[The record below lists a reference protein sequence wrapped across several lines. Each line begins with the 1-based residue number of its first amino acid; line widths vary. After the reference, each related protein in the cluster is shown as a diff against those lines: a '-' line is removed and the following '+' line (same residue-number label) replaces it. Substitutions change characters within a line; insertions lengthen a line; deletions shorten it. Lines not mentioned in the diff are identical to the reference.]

1 MPLPT
6 YDQLMLPLMRL
17 LSAQQEAIKFG
28 EMARLLAESSGLSQ
42 EELSLRLSSGTKTV
56 FYDRTGWAKTY
67 LAKAGLINQ
76 PKRGFCELSPIGR
89 QLDLANLTSIT
100 NEFLMQFESFSNY
113 KLGISKENQEIQQ
126 EKNIDTTL
134 LQRSD
139 DKRTPDEIIIE
150 TTELLKES
158 LKSDLLKLVKENS
171 PAFFERLVVDL
182 LVAMGYGGSHQD
194 AAQAIGKTNDGGID
208 GVISEDRLGL
218 DKIYIQAKRWENTV
232 GRPDIQQ
239 FKGALADQV
248 AKKGVFITTS
258 SFSKE
263 AIESAKKS
271 GIVLIDGE
279 KLTSLM
285 IEFGLGVQIERSFHI
300 YRIDQ
305 DRFDEEN
312 F

>member
-1 MPLPT
+1 MALPT
-6 YDQLMLPLMRL
+6 YDQLMLPLMKL
-17 LSAQQEAIKFG
+17 LSEQKQGMKLSDA
-28 EMARLLAESSGLSQ
+28 ARVLSERSGLSS

-56 FYDRTGWAKTY
+56 FYDRVGWAKTY
-67 LAKAGLINQ
+67 LVKAGLISQ
-76 PKRGFCELSPIGR
+76 PKRGFCELSEIGH
-89 QLDLANLTSIT
+89 QLDLSKLTSIT
-100 NEFLMQFESFSNY
+100 IEYLMQYESFSNY
-113 KLGISKENQEIQQ
+113 KLGISKENQKIQYKVDDEISHIHKL
-126 EKNIDTTL
+126 EET
-134 LQRSD
+134 
-139 DKRTPDEIIIE
+139 RTPDEIITE
-150 TTELLKES
+150 TTELLKS
-158 LKSDLLKLVKENS
+158 NLKSDLLQMVKDKS

-258 SFSKE
+258 NFSKE

-271 GIVLIDGE
+271 GIVLIDGD

-285 IEFGLGVQIERSFHI
+285 IEFGLGVQVERSFHI
-300 YRIDQ
+300 YKIDQ
-305 DRFDEEN
+305 DRFDEDN
-312 F
+312 Y

>member
-6 YDQLMLPLMRL
+6 YDQLMLPLMKL
-17 LSAQQEAIKFG
+17 LSELNEPIKISD
-28 EMARLLAESSGLSQ
+28 AANILAERSNLHEEDLNKILPSG
-42 EELSLRLSSGTKTV
+42 KNI
-56 FYDRTGWAKTY
+56 FKDRVAWAKTY
-67 LAKAGLINQ
+67 LVKAGLVQQ
-76 PKRGFCELSPIGR
+76 PKRAYCEISSLGR
-89 QLDLANLTSIT
+89 QVDLKSLDAIT
-100 NEFLMQFESFSNY
+100 NEYLAQFNGFSDF
-113 KLGISKENQEIQQ
+113 KLGKKNKDEFGIGNLQVIESLNSYQETQTPEETIQ
-126 EKNIDTTL
+126 N
-134 LQRSD
+134 
-139 DKRTPDEIIIE
+139 
-150 TTELLKES
+150 TTELLKS
-158 LKSDLLKLVKENS
+158 DLKSDLLQMVKDKS
-171 PAFFERLVVDL
+171 PSFFERLVVDL

-218 DKIYIQAKRWENTV
+218 DKIYIQAKRWKDTV

-263 AIESAKKS
+263 AIESARKS
-271 GIVLIDGE
+271 GIVLIDGD

-285 IEFGLGVQIERSFHI
+285 FEFGLGVQIERSFHI
-300 YRIDQ
+300 YKIDQ
-305 DRFDEEN
+305 DRFDEDN

>member
-1 MPLPT
+1 MSLPT

-17 LSAQQEAIKFG
+17 LSELDQSIKISEA
-28 EMARLLAESSGLSQ
+28 ADVLAERSNLSEEDLNQTLPSG
-42 EELSLRLSSGTKTV
+42 KNI
-56 FYDRTGWAKTY
+56 FKDRVSWAKTY
-67 LAKAGLINQ
+67 LVKAGLIQQ
-76 PKRGFCELSPIGR
+76 PKRAYCEISDLGR
-89 QLDLANLTSIT
+89 TIDLKNLNAIT
-100 NEFLMQFESFSNY
+100 NEFLAQFDGFKSFKFGKKNEDESEVKTLTDAESLNVY
-113 KLGISKENQEIQQ
+113 PETQTPEETIQ
-126 EKNIDTTL
+126 T
-134 LQRSD
+134 
-139 DKRTPDEIIIE
+139 
-150 TTELLKES
+150 TTELLKS
-158 LKSDLLKLVKENS
+158 NLKNDLLQIIKDKS
-171 PAFFERLVVDL
+171 PLFFERLVVDL

-271 GIVLIDGE
+271 GIVLIDGN

-300 YRIDQ
+300 YKIDQ
-305 DRFDEEN
+305 DRFDEDN

>member
-6 YDQLMLPLMRL
+6 YDQLMLPLMKL
-17 LSAQQEAIKFG
+17 LSELNEPIKISD
-28 EMARLLAESSGLSQ
+28 AANILAERSNLHEEDLNKILPSG
-42 EELSLRLSSGTKTV
+42 KNI
-56 FYDRTGWAKTY
+56 FKDRVAWAKTY
-67 LAKAGLINQ
+67 LVKAGLVQQ
-76 PKRGFCELSPIGR
+76 PKRAYCEISSLGR
-89 QLDLANLTSIT
+89 QVDLKSLDAIT
-100 NEFLMQFESFSNY
+100 NEYLAQFNGFSDF
-113 KLGISKENQEIQQ
+113 KLGKKNKDEFGIGNLQVIESLNSYQETQTPEETIQ
-126 EKNIDTTL
+126 N
-134 LQRSD
+134 
-139 DKRTPDEIIIE
+139 
-150 TTELLKES
+150 TTELLKS
-158 LKSDLLKLVKENS
+158 DLKSDLLQMVKDKS
-171 PAFFERLVVDL
+171 PSFFERLVVDL

-218 DKIYIQAKRWENTV
+218 DKIYIQAKRWKDTV
-232 GRPDIQQ
+232 GRPHIQQ

-263 AIESAKKS
+263 AIESARKS
-271 GIVLIDGE
+271 GIVLIDGD

-300 YRIDQ
+300 YKIDQ
-305 DRFDEEN
+305 DRFDEDN

>member
-1 MPLPT
+1 MLTHYELMKPLILVLKEKKGVLTNTEALENVIRKLQLTP
-6 YDQLMLPLMRL
+6 DQQNQKMENGKNLIQYRL
-17 LSAQQEAIKFG
+17 
-28 EMARLLAESSGLSQ
+28 R
-42 EELSLRLSSGTKTV
+42 
-56 FYDRTGWAKTY
+56 WAKTY
-67 LAKAGLINQ
+67 LKKAGLIETIDN
-76 PKRGFCELSPIGR
+76 KSFRLSQLGEN
-89 QLDLANLTSIT
+89 LDLNKVEKFTSK
-100 NEFLMQFESFSNY
+100 FLSQYESFRAFKSRDNLE
-113 KLGISKENQEIQQ
+113 KNENQHHLNE
-126 EKNIDTTL
+126 
-134 LQRSD
+134 SD
-139 DKRTPDEIIIE
+139 ENTPEEIIE
-150 TTELLKES
+150 NASSLLNQS
-158 LKSDLLKLVKENS
+158 LRQDLLEKIKQNS
-171 PAFFERLVVDL
+171 PQFFEKLVVDL

-194 AAQAIGKTNDGGID
+194 AAQAIGKTSDGGID
-208 GVISEDRLGL
+208 GIISEDRLGL

-271 GIVLIDGE
+271 GIVLIDGD

-300 YRIDQ
+300 YKIDQ
-305 DRFDEEN
+305 DRFDEES

>member
-17 LSAQQEAIKFG
+17 LSEQEEAIKFG
-28 EMARLLAESSGLSQ
+28 EMAKLLADSSGLSQ

-56 FYDRTGWAKTY
+56 FYDRVGWAKTY

-89 QLDLANLTSIT
+89 QLDLTKLTSIT

-113 KLGISKENQEIQQ
+113 KLGVSKEDRESQQ
-126 EKNIDTTL
+126 EKDLLLLHTAEDT
-134 LQRSD
+134 
-139 DKRTPDEIIIE
+139 RTPDEIITE
-150 TTELLKES
+150 TTELLKET
-158 LKSDLLKLVKENS
+158 LKSDLLRLVKENS

-182 LVAMGYGGSHQD
+182 LVVMGYGGSHQD
-194 AAQAIGKTNDGGID
+194 AAKAIGKTSDGGID
-208 GVISEDRLGL
+208 GIISEDRLGL

-258 SFSKE
+258 TFSKE
-263 AIESAKKS
+263 AKESALKS
-271 GIVLIDGE
+271 GIVLIDGK

-300 YRIDQ
+300 YKIDQ
-305 DRFDEEN
+305 DRFDEDN

>member
-1 MPLPT
+1 MIT
-6 YDQLMLPLMRL
+6 HYELMLPLLRVMQAKNKVYS
-17 LSAQQEAIKFG
+17 LSEAY
-28 EMARLLAESSGLSQ
+28 
-42 EELSLRLSSGTKTV
+42 EELLKVLNCSDEERNASMEDGRNIIFYRLQ
-56 FYDRTGWAKTY
+56 WAKTY
-67 LAKAGLINQ
+67 LKKAGLLEYPQ
-76 PKRGFCELSPIGR
+76 KAHFQLTKRGV
-89 QLDLANLTSIT
+89 DLNLNKVKKIDSK
-100 NEFLMQFESFSNY
+100 FLNQFESFKEFRKVGSSDNGSSENVISLFEELNQIEDLTPPEMIAKQA
-113 KLGISKENQEIQQ
+113 KL
-126 EKNIDTTL
+126 L
-134 LQRSD
+134 R
-139 DKRTPDEIIIE
+139 DELSS
-150 TTELLKES
+150 ELLS
-158 LKSDLLKLVKENS
+158 LIKNNTPK
-171 PAFFERLVVDL
+171 FFEKLVVDL

-218 DKIYIQAKRWENTV
+218 DKIYIQAKRWGNTV

-263 AIESAKKS
+263 AFESAKKS
-271 GIVLIDGE
+271 GIVFIDGE

-300 YRIDQ
+300 YKIDQ

>member
-1 MPLPT
+1 M
-6 YDQLMLPLMRL
+6 
-17 LSAQQEAIKFG
+17 SK
-28 EMARLLAESSGLSQ
+28 
-42 EELSLRLSSGTKTV
+42 
-56 FYDRTGWAKTY
+56 
-67 LAKAGLINQ
+67 
-76 PKRGFCELSPIGR
+76 
-89 QLDLANLTSIT
+89 LTSIT
-100 NEFLMQFESFSNY
+100 IEYLMQYESFSNY
-113 KLGISKENQEIQQ
+113 KLGISKENQKIQY
-126 EKNIDTTL
+126 KV
-134 LQRSD
+134 
-139 DKRTPDEIIIE
+139 DKAISHIHKLEETRTPDEIITE
-150 TTELLKES
+150 TTELLKS
-158 LKSDLLKLVKENS
+158 NLKSDLLQMVKDKS

-258 SFSKE
+258 NFSKE

-271 GIVLIDGE
+271 GIVLIDGD

-285 IEFGLGVQIERSFHI
+285 IEFGLGVQVERSFHI
-300 YRIDQ
+300 YKIDQ
-305 DRFDEEN
+305 DRFDEDN
-312 F
+312 Y

>member
-1 MPLPT
+1 MLT
-6 YDQLMLPLMRL
+6 HYDLMLPLLKMMQNENKIYSLSEAYNEL
-17 LSAQQEAIKFG
+17 LSFLECSEEEKVATMDDGRNILFY
-28 EMARLLAESSGLSQ
+28 RLQ
-42 EELSLRLSSGTKTV
+42 
-56 FYDRTGWAKTY
+56 WAKTY
-67 LAKAGLINQ
+67 LKKAGIINY
-76 PKRGFCELSPIGR
+76 PKRAHFQLSKIGEE
-89 QLDLANLTSIT
+89 LDLKNIQTIT
-100 NEFLMQFESFSNY
+100 PKFLAQFESFSEFRKNNSKTDKEE
-113 KLGISKENQEIQQ
+113 KLNGQLILSKDEE
-126 EKNIDTTL
+126 L
-134 LQRSD
+134 
-139 DKRTPDEIIIE
+139 TPPEIIADQSKLLKDDLKN
-150 TTELLKES
+150 ELLDLIKT
-158 LKSDLLKLVKENS
+158 KSPK
-171 PAFFERLVVDL
+171 FFEQLVVDL

-194 AAQAIGKTNDGGID
+194 AAQAIGKTSDGGID
-208 GVISEDRLGL
+208 GIISEDRLGL

-271 GIVLIDGE
+271 GIVLIDGD

-300 YRIDQ
+300 YKIDQ
-305 DRFDEEN
+305 DRFDEDN